1 MFKSVKKL
9 YELDRT
15 FDYSKEGSLNKRKF
29 VKHRAHKRLR
39 KQLNVNKETQN
50 ENME

>member
-15 FDYSKEGSLNKRKF
+15 FDYGKEGSLKKRRF

-39 KQLNVNKETQN
+39 RQLKINEVVKN